1 MYYDY
6 IWCFVEPIA
15 AFYDYILEFQKLITV
30 FYVLSLYLVLFRTN
44 HNTES
49 SLHQNEALGYF
60 GLTSSELASKR
71 ETTKWKNENLK

>member
-1 MYYDY
+1 M
-6 IWCFVEPIA
+6 
-15 AFYDYILEFQKLITV
+15 
-30 FYVLSLYLVLFRTN
+30 FYVLSLYYLVLFRTN